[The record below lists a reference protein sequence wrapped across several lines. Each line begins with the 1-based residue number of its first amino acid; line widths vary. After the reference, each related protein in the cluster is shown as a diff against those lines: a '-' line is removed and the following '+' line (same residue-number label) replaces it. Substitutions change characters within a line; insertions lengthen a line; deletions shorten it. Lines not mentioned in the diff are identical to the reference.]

1 VCTSTGY
8 PDCDNGDNFQVFR
21 EDNDDGTALVVT
33 RGSGRRAKLDTRS
46 RGMMPRLQRRRNM
59 IKRKVLAAATL
70 VALPMLVGAAQSVP
84 EPVATRTETA
94 HTWQMTDRHA
104 GPQWIYAFGMD
115 GGEALAFGV
124 MAAVECSF
132 FGPWGGLACGI
143 TGAL

>member
-1 VCTSTGY
+1 
-8 PDCDNGDNFQVFR
+8 
-21 EDNDDGTALVVT
+21 
-33 RGSGRRAKLDTRS
+33 
-46 RGMMPRLQRRRNM
+46 M

-70 VALPMLVGAAQSVP
+70 VALPMLVGVAQSVP

-94 HTWQMTDRHA
+94 YTWQMTDRHA